1 MIKRLTAA
9 ICLMARKEDKD
20 LLDSID
26 AAIDAMNVETPNWRT
41 ELYNEYYGSPFK
53 NNDFTAE
60 EQEYPAALKSNGA
73 VIRAVMNPEGTPYSW
88 YDGEEAHGIAADIF
102 AATAD
107 RFGLAYE
114 IVPVA
119 TVVVGQYSAEI
130 IQSNMETGTEENVVR
145 YFYTHPEVFSKDG
158 IPVADGLGCVV
169 EGVSQIARA
178 AFFHVSMM
186 SVILTIAS
194 LGTRVALA
202 YLLSATPLGGHGHLA
217 QRPDRLGA
225 GGRHRHRV
233 LPQNQNGITKQPGG
247 VPKGKPPGCFF
258 ISCVLCPVT

>member
-41 ELYNEYYGSPFK
+41 ELYNEYYSSPSK

-145 YFYTHPEVFSKDG
+145 YFYTHPEVSG
-158 IPVADGLGCVV
+158 
-169 EGVSQIARA
+169 
-178 AFFHVSMM
+178 
-186 SVILTIAS
+186 VILI
-194 LGTRVALA
+194 VAVAALMFLA
-202 YLLSATPLGGHGHLA
+202 LYGGHYPCCLMRRQDGSKTR
-217 QRPDRLGA
+217 Q
-225 GGRHRHRV
+225 
-233 LPQNQNGITKQPGG
+233 
-247 VPKGKPPGCFF
+247 PPGQDPASSSDVQAEDYPSNHERLT
-258 ISCVLCPVT
+258 IKSQDPK